1 MIISIY
7 ILCDRTKQNIWHKVK
22 SICPKHC
29 CDSNGAV
36 MHSSAYTGGYNY
48 SDSMF
53 APIQWETSLQS
64 NAVSH
69 WLLAANIESALII
82 ESHLLFNL
90 LSYLQSR
97 NDHSFKCYSFWN
109 QHQQRRYRYDKPK
122 PFVVNTN
129 IKMRMS
135 NLNWKKIFFDQGD
148 YIIDSVSFCR
158 CVSKIFSIKMQ
169 STIVRRV
176 PQYEICNYF
185 ISCVF
190 D

>member
-1 MIISIY
+1 M
-7 ILCDRTKQNIWHKVK
+7 
-22 SICPKHC
+22 CPINFSWSFPYKFCVIVQSKIFDIKYC

-82 ESHLLFNL
+82 ESPLLVNL
-90 LSYLQSR
+90 LSSLQSR
-97 NDHSFKCYSFWN
+97 NDHSFKCYSIWN
-109 QHQQRRYRYDKPK
+109 QHLQRRYRYDKPK

-129 IKMRMS
+129 IKMNEQSKLKENILRWRWLYNWFRKFVS
-135 NLNWKKIFFDQGD
+135 CEQNLLK
-148 YIIDSVSFCR
+148 
-158 CVSKIFSIKMQ
+158 
-169 STIVRRV
+169 
-176 PQYEICNYF
+176 
-185 ISCVF
+185 
-190 D
+190 